1 MFNKNK
7 ISIFIFLIIIS
18 LNFSSAVSY
27 DEGTYGS
34 GLYGTEQVISETS
47 SGGYPTFTPTQEQ
60 IIEGYE
66 KSLYRKWKIRFEFD
80 SESHIIKLDEVIN
93 RTAII
98 TVSSKT
104 ITFNLTV
111 NQTKKINLNDDEF
124 FDLEIFL
131 EDIKGYKTNLI
142 VKFIREEILEEIDEQ
157 EEKTEKKQEEK
168 TGKIKWIFLIFV
180 VFLIFLLIIIKT
192 KVWRKKRKNRWKK
205 VWKKFERFVRIILKK
220 RKKRS

>member
-131 EDIKGYKTNLI
+131 ENIKGYKTNLI
-142 VKFIREEILEEIDEQ
+142 VKFMREEIFKEIDEQEIFKEIDEQ
-157 EEKTEKKQEEK
+157 EEETGKKQEEE
-168 TGKIKWIFLIFV
+168 TGKSKWIFLIFV

-192 KVWRKKRKNRWKK
+192 KVWK
-205 VWKKFERFVRIILKK
+205 KK
-220 RKKRS
+220 RKKRRKKKS

>member
-7 ISIFIFLIIIS
+7 ILIFILLIIIS

-27 DEGTYGS
+27 SEGTYGS
-34 GLYGTEQVISETS
+34 GLYGAEQVISETL
-47 SGGYPTFTPTQEQ
+47 SGGYPTFTPTQEE

-66 KSLYRKWKIRFEFD
+66 RSLYKKWKIRFEFD
-80 SESHIIKLDEVIN
+80 NESYIIKLDEVIN
-93 RTAII
+93 GTAII
-98 TVSSKT
+98 TVSSKA
-104 ITFNLTV
+104 ITFNLTI

-205 VWKKFERFVRIILKK
+205 FERFVRIILKK